1 MLIGYKLLGNE
12 ALLAIKLKVK
22 LYFEKRKTD
31 EIVFFENKMFI
42 ESLPQLCFFDIC
54 GAALK
59 QLHRA
64 HFVRECNS
72 LRNFSLDVTN
82 K

>member
-12 ALLAIKLKVK
+12 ALLAIKMKVR

-31 EIVFFENKMFI
+31 EIVFLRIKC
-42 ESLPQLCFFDIC
+42 SLNLYLSYVSFDIC

-64 HFVRECNS
+64 HFLRECNS
-72 LRNFSLDVTN
+72 LRNFSLDITN